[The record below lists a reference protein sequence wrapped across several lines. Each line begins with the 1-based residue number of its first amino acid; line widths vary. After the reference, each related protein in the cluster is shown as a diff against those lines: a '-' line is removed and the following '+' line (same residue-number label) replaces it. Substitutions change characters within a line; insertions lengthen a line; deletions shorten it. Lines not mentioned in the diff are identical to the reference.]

1 MKKQQTFKVPNALIC
16 GVQLTLTARIVATV
30 LYAHCTPLGYC
41 HKSLNKLSAL
51 SGCSVSTI
59 GRAMQELEEAGWITA
74 KRTYVWSIRLGR
86 RVYGPT
92 EYSVKPLPKKGW
104 TYIPRDYLKNTHIT
118 PSAFVIG
125 LYLYMAA
132 SNRERRAF
140 PSISKI
146 AAAVGVAERTV
157 CRALHQIRRL
167 KEFLVT
173 HCRRLRGGFAANN
186 YHLCRV
192 ISVAGRECT
201 PSGAKQ
207 RTTKHEAENGAL
219 KQSPL
224 SAFVVRLKQ
233 GLCNLLSGF
242 PGSDKISRQRLRLR

>member
-59 GRAMQELEEAGWITA
+59 GRAVKELEEAGWIIV
-74 KRTYVWSIRLGR
+74 KRTYVWNIRLGR

-92 EYSVKPLPKKGW
+92 EYSVKPLPRKGW
-104 TYIPRDYLKNTHIT
+104 TCIPRDYLKNTGMT
-118 PSAFVIG
+118 PAAFVIG

-132 SNRERRAF
+132 GNRERRAF

-146 AAAVGVAERTV
+146 AAAVGVAGRTV

-173 HCRRLRGGFAANN
+173 HCRRFRGDFAANN

-192 ISVAGRECT
+192 ISVAEESCALPGT
-201 PSGAKQ
+201 KQ
-207 RTTKHEAENGAL
+207 RTTKPGAESEAL
-219 KQSPL
+219 KRSPL
-224 SAFVVRLKQ
+224 SAFIVRLKQ

-242 PGSDKISRQRLRLR
+242 RVLTKLADKG

>member
-1 MKKQQTFKVPNALIC
+1 MKKQLTFKVPNALIC
-16 GVQLTLTARIVATV
+16 DGLLTLTARIVATV
-30 LYAHCTPLGYC
+30 LYAHCNPLGCC
-41 HKSLNKLSAL
+41 HKSLARLAAL
-51 SGCSVSTI
+51 SGCSISTVR
-59 GRAMQELEEAGWITA
+59 RAVRELSKAGWITA
-74 KRTYVWSIRLGR
+74 GRTYVWSIRLGR

-132 SNRERRAF
+132 GNRERRAF

-146 AAAVGVAERTV
+146 AKAVGVAERTV

-173 HCRRLRGGFAANN
+173 HCRRFRGDFAANN

-192 ISVAGRECT
+192 ISVAEESCALPGT
-201 PSGAKQ
+201 KQ
-207 RTTKHEAENGAL
+207 RTTQPGAESGTL
-219 KQSPL
+219 KRSPL
-224 SAFVVRLKQ
+224 SAFIVRLKQ
-233 GLCNLLSGF
+233 DLRNLFSQVWVRTK
-242 PGSDKISRQRLRLR
+242 SADKG

>member
-1 MKKQQTFKVPNALIC
+1 MKKQLTFKVPNALIC
-16 GVQLTLTARIVATV
+16 DGLLTLTARIVATV
-30 LYAHCTPLGYC
+30 LYAHCNPLGCC
-41 HKSLNKLSAL
+41 HKSLARLAAL
-51 SGCSVSTI
+51 SGCSISTVR
-59 GRAMQELEEAGWITA
+59 RAVRELSKAGWITA
-74 KRTYVWSIRLGR
+74 GRTYVWSIRLGR

-173 HCRRLRGGFAANN
+173 HCRRLRGDFAANN

-192 ISVAGRECT
+192 ISVAEESCALPGT
-201 PSGAKQ
+201 KQ
-207 RTTKHEAENGAL
+207 RTTKPGAESEAL
-219 KQSPL
+219 KRSPL
-224 SAFVVRLKQ
+224 SAFIVRLKQ

-242 PGSDKISRQRLRLR
+242 RVLTKLADKG

>member
-1 MKKQQTFKVPNALIC
+1 MKKQLTFKVPNALIC
-16 GVQLTLTARIVATV
+16 DVQLTLTARIVATV

-92 EYSVKPLPKKGW
+92 EYSVKPLPQKGW
-104 TYIPRDYLKNTHIT
+104 TYIPRDYLKNTGMT
-118 PSAFVIG
+118 PASFVIG
-125 LYLYMAA
+125 LYLYIAVG
-132 SNRERRAF
+132 NRERRAF
-140 PSISKI
+140 PSIAKI

-173 HCRRLRGGFAANN
+173 HCRRLRGDFAANN
-186 YHLCRV
+186 YHICSV
-192 ISVAGRECT
+192 ISFIAQGIAGT
-201 PSGAKQ
+201 DVKQ
-207 RTTKHEAENGAL
+207 RMTGIGPERRSKRPSLCDFLINFKE
-219 KQSPL
+219 Q
-224 SAFVVRLKQ
+224 
-233 GLCNLLSGF
+233 LCNLFSRVKVLT
-242 PGSDKISRQRLRLR
+242 KIANKC